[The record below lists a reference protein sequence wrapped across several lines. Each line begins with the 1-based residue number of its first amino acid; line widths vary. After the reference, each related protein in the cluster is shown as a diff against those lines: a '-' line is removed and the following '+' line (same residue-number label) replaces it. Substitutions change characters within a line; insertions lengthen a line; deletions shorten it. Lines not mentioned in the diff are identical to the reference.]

1 MSAEIV
7 KQHYI
12 ALAKLLKIYRTAPL
26 DRHLIK
32 ASHDFCKSL
41 YSAAKKHP
49 ELIFAQ
55 PQLYKPQLPFIV
67 NLTFNSAALTCLL
80 AVRNKFDPSVTMQ
93 LMCGSISIYALEQAS
108 IEEHYQ
114 TDKDNLQSLINKIGL
129 RKAKFSQLL
138 KTNQQ
143 QIWLSTYL
151 LCSHIH
157 LTYYPRTSL
166 TSPITALAYM
176 ANKFALFGT
185 PNKQRQATSF
195 AHIIKHLS
203 LECCPKWYELLT
215 PLLQYP
221 SVSPLGSYIR
231 LRDGSIHIVLSLSS
245 KGLITKPIPSKQS
258 VLAHSDKTV
267 IQLTSAEKV
276 IHSYPCQQLKRF
288 TRLSQWWS
296 ADLIDWIANN
306 KEHQHITAFAPILP
320 VQSAPASLLVIQDQL
335 SHINADI
342 RVISKAIEKEPAFA
356 HQLQVSASISNRK
369 KQPIQN
375 IQQSLAMLGFERTNH
390 ILIQHAL
397 LSRLNQQYFPLQQAL
412 LTFSQF
418 FVFIVAE
425 LATKTKLASPELART
440 TAYFLMSRLFTLP
453 SIRSLNYWGRSTLA
467 SFQLEDLIK
476 VKETQNL
483 KHDGFL
489 LANAWQQNKQML
501 AVLQQYDLVMQKLDN
516 KQSTRQYCY
525 LLGLSLTLAQ
535 EYYFSEATRS
545 KVTELYFNAGLVE
558 LGMSQAE
565 VMNMMTNIVSSTN
578 AFCQLE

>member
-26 DRHLIK
+26 DRNLLK

-67 NLTFNSAALTCLL
+67 NLTFNSAVLTCLL
-80 AVRNKFDPSVTMQ
+80 AVRNKFDPSVTIQ
-93 LMCGSISIYALEQAS
+93 LMCGSLSIYALEQSS
-108 IEEHYQ
+108 IEEHYK
-114 TDKDNLQSLINKIGL
+114 TDKDNQKSLTNKLGL
-129 RKAKFSQLL
+129 RNAKFSQLL
-138 KTNQQ
+138 KSNQQ

-157 LTYYPRTSL
+157 LTHYPRTSL

-176 ANKFALFGT
+176 ANKFALLGT
-185 PNKQRQATSF
+185 PNTQKQAISF
-195 AHIIKHLS
+195 AHIIKRLS

-231 LRDGSIHIVLSLSS
+231 LKDGSIHMVLSLSS

-258 VLAHSDKTV
+258 VVVQSDKAD
-267 IQLTSAEKV
+267 IQLTTVEQV
-276 IHSYPCQQLKRF
+276 IHSYPCQQLKSF
-288 TRLSQWWS
+288 TRLNQWWG
-296 ADLIDWIANN
+296 ADLMDCIANN
-306 KEHQHITAFAPILP
+306 KEHGLIPAFDPILP
-320 VQSAPASLLVIQDQL
+320 VQAAPASLLVIQDQL
-335 SHINADI
+335 NHINADI
-342 RVISKAIEKEPAFA
+342 KVITKAIEKEPAFA
-356 HQLQVSASISNRK
+356 HQLQVSASISNRQ
-369 KQPIQN
+369 KQPVQN

-418 FVFIVAE
+418 FVFVVAE
-425 LATKTKLASPELART
+425 LATKIKLISPELART
-440 TAYFLMSRLFTLP
+440 TAYFLVSRLFTLP
-453 SIRSLNYWGRSTLA
+453 SIRSLNHWEKSALA
-467 SFQLEDLIK
+467 SFKLADLIK

-483 KHDGFL
+483 KKDGFL

-501 AVLQQYDLVMQKLDN
+501 EVLQHYDLIMQKQDN
-516 KQSTRQYCY
+516 KRSTRQYCY

-535 EYYFSEATRS
+535 EHYFSDLTRS
-545 KVTELYFNAGLVE
+545 KETEIYFNAGLIE
-558 LGMSQAE
+558 LGMSQTE
-565 VMNMMTNIVSSTN
+565 VMNMMANITTN
-578 AFCQLE
+578 ACCQLK